1 MHANVS
7 PDVSPD
13 LDNATNPDRIRE
25 AVATLAPQIGGFV
38 LCILRKQDAQREAS
52 IERIK
57 MTTAI
62 KLVAVGFGV
71 NAVMLFEAVCEE
83 ISRVAKARGR
93 KIAIKMNKTDEAILS
108 V

>member
-1 MHANVS
+1 MTANAS
-7 PDVSPD
+7 PDVSPV

-25 AVATLAPQIGGFV
+25 VVATLAPQIGAFV
-38 LCILRKQDAQREAS
+38 HCVIRKQDAQREAS
-52 IERIK
+52 VERIK

-62 KLVAVGFGV
+62 KIAAVLAEV
-71 NAVMLFEAVCEE
+71 NAAMLFEHVCEA
-83 ISRVAKARGR
+83 IAALAKAKGR